1 MHCQT
6 CTCYDFIQTFLDT
19 QLTPAEGHTISTT
32 QLYAKFFDWS
42 AANHHPPL
50 SQARFTRNLT
60 QRGIPRAWRSSQ
72 GNMIV
77 GYRLAS

>member
-19 QLTPAEGHTISTT
+19 QLIPAEGQTISTT
-32 QLYAKFFDWS
+32 DLYAKFFDWS
-42 AANHHPPL
+42 AANGHPIL
-50 SQARFTRNLT
+50 TQSKFTRTLT
-60 QRGIPRAWRSSQ
+60 QRGIPRAWRASQ